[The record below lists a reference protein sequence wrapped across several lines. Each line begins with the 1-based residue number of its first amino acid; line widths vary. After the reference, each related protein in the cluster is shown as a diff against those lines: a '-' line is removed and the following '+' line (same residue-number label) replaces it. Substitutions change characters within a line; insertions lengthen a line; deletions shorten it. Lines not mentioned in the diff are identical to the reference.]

1 MSIAE
6 ARKLVESFIIKY
18 VEKIA
23 PGIGNKEIYQDFFKT
38 LDDEAF
44 DAYMSKLEKGE
55 VKLAIFVPNSK
66 SNVVSVDN
74 NLKIA
79 EELGHDFFTRL
90 FVSGKPGL
98 PDHLTPV
105 KYLVVDLPYRRASQ
119 TIAKKIKIPK
129 NNLVIDSLSG
139 QPTGSSKGAKIS
151 YPELLILASMGL
163 DNSISELMNVRGGDG
178 KAFMAYNTF
187 IDRYG
192 KVTLDG
198 LKQYSSVVK
207 STSVLKTFLT
217 AMHIK
222 NNLI

>member
-1 MSIAE
+1 MSIAT

-18 VEKIA
+18 VERIA
-23 PGIGNKEIYQDFFKT
+23 RSIGNKEIYQDFFST
-38 LDDEAF
+38 LDDDAF
-44 DAYMSKLEKGE
+44 DKYMSKLEKGE

-74 NLKIA
+74 NLKLA
-79 EELGHDFFTRL
+79 EELGHEFFTRL
-90 FVSGKPGL
+90 FISNKNNT
-98 PDHLTPV
+98 PDHLTSV
-105 KYLVVDLPYRRASQ
+105 KYLVIDLPYRRASQ

-163 DNSISELMNVRGGDG
+163 DNTISELINVRGGDN
-178 KAFMAYNTF
+178 KAFLAYNTF

-192 KVTLDG
+192 KVSLNS
-198 LKQYSSVVK
+198 LEQYSSTVK

-222 NNLI
+222 NSL